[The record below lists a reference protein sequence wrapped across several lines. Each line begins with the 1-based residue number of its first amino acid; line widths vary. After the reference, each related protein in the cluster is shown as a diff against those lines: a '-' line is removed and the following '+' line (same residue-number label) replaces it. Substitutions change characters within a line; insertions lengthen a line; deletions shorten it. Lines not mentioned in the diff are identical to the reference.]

1 MKLNQV
7 PRYWA
12 NKRVVIIMYI
22 VAIFLP
28 LDLFSQSY
36 VFSLNQRRCYDQIH
50 VELWAKST
58 GATAP
63 KLGHSTLVVAYNSNF
78 LAPASAQSPASTDSI
93 SNDYTRTNL
102 IDAIS
107 STANSAN
114 GFSALGTQSYGSGYY
129 ALELNLVALGSG
141 GLTCDS
147 TGRGTFLGKLVFN
160 IINSPD
166 TNALTQIEW
175 SKSAAPGIVV
185 VTDFNGNDIKSSCT
199 LSDPGQTKII
209 GINILAPTREGLV
222 IDRDKAY
229 PQLLTV
235 YANTGFPIYFERSVN
250 PSAYPAPGGQTGIN
264 DNIGYSLSYSLDNA
278 ASWTESARWA
288 ETDKSGSSVG
298 SNPNYRYGEVFS
310 PTGASGFLI
319 TAQDGAK
326 LSATNYRLPLRVIW
340 SKNPYFSQRSEQA
353 RLRIDFLS
361 GAVTSPIVSRDVSSI
376 GDIEK
381 GKLVLGRLFFLQ
393 LDGKHYLRTVNN
405 FSNSTQL
412 TVESWVNLNEV
423 KQTTNTTLNPALVAS
438 SGGPAA
444 SEVFGS
450 KEGAWML
457 YLKNGRIPSFRV
469 REMLARG
476 DSGYIA
482 DISAWN
488 EDTLSATADSIPLPS
503 EHSKNWT
510 HIAAT
515 VNNNVVSLYVNGEL
529 AQKFTNTKANDIRM
543 LTTNHPIWIGIN
555 PNNTVDTMQM
565 LRAGMKGVRVWRVAL
580 TQDQIRFRAAGIA
593 LPSEFSSA
601 TDLKRALELY
611 YSFEGNYLD
620 EAKDTIAQNGPQ
632 ALVYYDSASKTTDSP
647 KFRPDIPHIRLLSPS
662 EGAGVSNRQAE
673 KFPIRWISYGLGDFA
688 TSGTKDVEFEYS
700 IDGGAVWTT
709 CKDSSNADL
718 GGSSAIDA
726 ENCAVY
732 WLPYNNNNATANL
745 RTINP
750 YYRKTILRARG
761 SQAFYQTNITDV
773 TPEFTVAPFFAI
785 RRDSITII
793 SAKPT
798 PTLSILGNTA
808 VMEAWIRPY
817 RFPTTEEGF
826 FPILEK
832 IDTVSGKGHYSLRLL
847 SSGRIQFSV
856 TDTSGTDRVFVSDS
870 TKPIQQ
876 PNSYSIDSAWTHVAV
891 YLNLNDG
898 KAAPEVRIYIDG
910 TPEVI
915 SSSIVSGVV
924 LKTDISAPMYIGYVP
939 AYSQKIAVPD
949 PANVGGYTVS
959 TQAVTPKGFIGEMRE
974 IRFWNGTP
982 NKTNAGGAEPTPM
995 TAFLQGAL
1003 TQYAFQLPSA
1013 MKNNLV
1019 SDFAFNGGSL
1029 SDSVLA
1035 RNIVS
1040 SVSSSIAANFYIGR
1054 PEYVPCEPYI
1064 KLIEPKFRESVP
1076 NSKTDVRVRWI
1087 GFNYK
1092 GDGFSSGARS
1102 PITSPSLEYSIRSSN
1117 GSIVQ
1122 LYQYVASIFFV
1133 GNTKNSFTLPN
1144 TSNYRF
1150 SIANGNEIQYAGQL
1164 DVTIA
1169 DPDINKNGTNKQGA
1183 LSAALTNSRLRL
1195 TGAYSIF
1202 NETREI
1208 QSEGPLFSITPS
1220 SNFTVRTLL
1229 EGYHNGSQGGK
1240 PMRNVGSTYVTGG
1253 LKIKLFADENGTP
1266 GALLDSAESSSGYS
1280 ELNPSNRNAGNYQFG
1295 NINFIFTDKYDGAY
1309 WVAVYHLN
1317 HLPVMSRFP
1326 APFLYTGDDL
1336 GTWRIESGWD
1346 FESWNGVDNNTL
1358 QSQSADPWVGNTFS
1372 AYGSALINKQ
1382 TSPNTALIFN
1392 NGPSGLATAALPAM
1406 VGGDVN
1412 ADGVINAR
1420 DRADVRLSDGT
1431 SQFACD
1437 VTGDG
1442 IVNAD
1447 DRTIVDRN
1455 VGRYSSLQGTSAA
1468 KTANAEILSEAEQED
1483 LKKIESNID
1492 KYFVSA
1498 KANGETILSAGQMET
1513 AAGIAYDVFA
1523 EPIYNSA
1530 TKTVDLDF
1538 YIQNRGD
1545 NFSPANCTF
1554 AVNYNSSAL
1563 EFSSL
1568 KKKSAVIFSSD
1579 ATAGYADL
1587 RSAPNSSVEMQIPD
1601 IRTIEIDYDATNN
1614 PGGKNVPA
1622 TKTYIGTLCFTVK
1635 NEATSVGFSWHKE
1648 ATTVHTTNSGCV
1660 TEYGSFVAIKP
1671 ILLYT
1676 ATLTKPAGAEQLLPN
1691 KKFTIT
1697 WTSVASSPIYL
1708 EYSTDGGFVWKKVNT
1723 EAVPANSKSWLWTT
1737 PDVYS
1742 TACYVRIVDSATKGE
1757 LSRNETAFAILPG
1770 YAGFVKPYWGDMYY
1784 PSVKAVDTLRWASQ
1798 GYSKV
1803 WFQISTDGGTTWTGL
1818 VAPLNAAAKASLW
1831 KIPKVTTKQAYI
1843 RMLDA
1848 DDSTEITRTEKF
1860 TIIVGGVVFRNPA
1873 KNEKFLCGRAN
1884 LVYWTPYDVTK
1895 FDLELSTDAGAT
1907 WETIQIDVDAKS
1919 LRYTWVPP
1927 ADKASNYARLR
1938 ATLLGDPE
1946 MVVGTSNEFII
1957 YFINSAGDELPANS
1971 SIGEASP
1978 NPSVGQVEIPVR
1990 MGDAHELSVSVF
2002 DESGLS
2008 VLAETKAVFNG
2019 DDTIRLNLSGNPSGV
2034 YTVIISGKEVK
2045 AVRRVVIAK

>member
-1 MKLNQV
+1 MKLN
-7 PRYWA
+7 PSTA
-12 NKRVVIIMYI
+12 NRVSLRIALI
-22 VAIFLP
+22 VFILAIFQP
-28 LDLFSQSY
+28 SDIFSQSY
-36 VFSLNQRRCYDQIH
+36 TFSLNQRRCYDQIQ

-63 KLGHSTLVVAYNSNF
+63 KLGHSTLVVSYNPNF
-78 LAPASAQSPASTDSI
+78 LAPAAAQTPAITDSI
-93 SNDYTRTNL
+93 SNDYTRANL
-102 IDAIS
+102 IDAVASI
-107 STANSAN
+107 ANSAN
-114 GFSALGTQSYGSGYY
+114 GFSALGTQSYGSGYF
-129 ALELNLVALGSG
+129 ALELNLVALGTG
-141 GLTCDS
+141 GLSCDS

-166 TNALTQIEW
+166 TTALTQIEW
-175 SKSAAPGIVV
+175 SKSAAPGVV
-185 VTDFNGNDIKSSCT
+185 VITDVAGNDIKPSCT
-199 LSDPGQTKII
+199 LADPGQTKII
-209 GINILAPTREGLV
+209 GINILAPVREGLV
-222 IDRDKAY
+222 IDRDKSY
-229 PQLLTV
+229 PQLLTA
-235 YANTGFPIYFERSVN
+235 YANSGFPIYFERSVN
-250 PSAYPAPGGQTGIN
+250 PSTYPAPNSQTGIN
-264 DNIGYSLSYSLDNA
+264 DNIGYLLSYSLDNA
-278 ASWTESARWA
+278 ASWIESARWA
-288 ETDKSGSSVG
+288 ETDKAGSTVG
-298 SNPNYRYGEVFS
+298 ANPNYRYGEVFS
-310 PTGASGFLI
+310 PTGANGFLI
-319 TAQDGAK
+319 TAQDGVK
-326 LSATNYRLPLRVIW
+326 LSATNYRQPVRIVW
-340 SKNPYFSQRSEQA
+340 AKNPYFSQRSEQA
-353 RLRIDFLS
+353 RLKIEFLS
-361 GAVTSPIVSRDVSSI
+361 GAVTSPIVSRGVSTI
-376 GDIEK
+376 GDTEK

-393 LDGKHYLRTVNN
+393 LDGKHYLRTEKN

-423 KQTTNTTLNPALVAS
+423 KQTTNTTLRPAIVAS

-488 EDTLSATADSIPLPS
+488 EDTLTAAADSIPLPDA
-503 EHSKNWT
+503 HSKNWM
-510 HIAAT
+510 HLAAT

-529 AQKFTNTKANDIRM
+529 AQKYTNTKANDIRM
-543 LTTNHPIWIGIN
+543 LTTNHPIWIGVN

-565 LRAGMKGVRVWRVAL
+565 LHAGLKGVRVWRVAL

-593 LPSEFSSA
+593 SPSEFSGP
-601 TDLKRALELY
+601 TDLKRALELS

-620 EAKDTIAQNGPQ
+620 EAKDTVAQNGPQ
-632 ALVYYDSASKTTDSP
+632 PLIYLDSASIAAGSP

-662 EGAGVSNRQAE
+662 KGAGVTNRQAE

-688 TSGTKDVEFEYS
+688 TAGTKDVEFEYS
-700 IDGGAVWTT
+700 TDGGAVWTT

-718 GGSSAIDA
+718 GGTSAIDV

-750 YYRKTILRARG
+750 YSRKTILRARG
-761 SQAFYQTNITDV
+761 SQTFYQTNITDV
-773 TPEFTVAPFFAI
+773 TQEFNVAPYFAI
-785 RRDSITII
+785 RRDSVTII

-798 PTLSILGNTA
+798 PTLNILGNTA
-808 VMEAWIRPY
+808 VIEAWIRPY
-817 RFPTTEEGF
+817 RFPTTTEGF

-847 SSGRIQFSV
+847 SSGRIQFSI

-876 PNSYSIDSAWTHVAV
+876 PNSYSLDTAWSHVAV

-915 SSSIVSGVV
+915 ANSIDSGVV

-939 AYSQKIAVPD
+939 AYTQKVAVPD

-959 TQAVTPKGFIGEMRE
+959 TQAITPKGFIGEMRE
-974 IRFWNGTP
+974 IRLWNGTP

-995 TAFLQGAL
+995 TAFMQGAL
-1003 TQYAFQLPSA
+1003 TQYAFQLPA
-1013 MKNNLV
+1013 TLKNNLV

-1029 SDSVLA
+1029 ADSVLA

-1040 SVSSSIAANFYIGR
+1040 SVSSSLAANFYIGR

-1064 KLIEPKFRESVP
+1064 KLIEPTFRESVP

-1092 GDGFSSGARS
+1092 GDGFTSGSRS
-1102 PITSPSLEYSIRSSN
+1102 PITSPSLEYSIRATN

-1144 TSNYRF
+1144 TTNYRF
-1150 SIANGNEIQYAGQL
+1150 SIATGNEIQYGGQL

-1169 DPDINKNGTNKQGA
+1169 DPDINKNNTNKQGA

-1195 TGAYSIF
+1195 TGSYSIF
-1202 NETREI
+1202 NETKQI
-1208 QSEGPLFSITPS
+1208 HSEGPLFSITPS
-1220 SNFTVRTLL
+1220 SNFTIRALL
-1229 EGYHNGSQGGK
+1229 EGYHNGAQGGK
-1240 PMRNVGSTYVTGG
+1240 SMRNIGSTYATGG
-1253 LKIKLFADENGTP
+1253 LKIKLFADENGAP

-1280 ELNPSNRNAGNYQFG
+1280 ELNPSNRNSGNYKFG

-1309 WVAVYHLN
+1309 WVGVYHLN

-1346 FESWNGVDNNTL
+1346 FESWNGMDNNTL

-1372 AYGSALINKQ
+1372 AYGSALTNKQ

-1431 SQFACD
+1431 SKFACD

-1455 VGRYSSLQGTSAA
+1455 VGRFTSLDGTSAA
-1468 KTANAEILSEAEQED
+1468 KSAANEPLADAQKD
-1483 LKKIESNID
+1483 ALKQIENSINT
-1492 KYFVSA
+1492 YFVSS
-1498 KANGETILSAGQMET
+1498 KNTGETILSAGQAET

-1523 EPIYNSA
+1523 EPTYNSA
-1530 TKTVDLDF
+1530 TKTVELDF

-1545 NFSPANCTF
+1545 NFAPANCTF

-1563 EFSSL
+1563 DYTSL

-1587 RSAPNSSVEMQIPD
+1587 RSAPNSSEEMQIPD

-1622 TKTYIGTLCFTVK
+1622 TKTYIGTLCFSVK
-1635 NEATSVGFSWHKE
+1635 NEATSVAFTWHKE

-1660 TEYGSFVAIKP
+1660 TEYGSFNTIKP
-1671 ILLYT
+1671 ILLYS
-1676 ATLTKPAGAEQLLPN
+1676 AKLTKPAGEEQLLPN

-1697 WTSVASSPIYL
+1697 WTSDATSPIFV
-1708 EYSTDGGFVWKKVNT
+1708 EYSTDGGYVWKKVNND
-1723 EAVPANSKSWLWTT
+1723 AVPANSKSWLWTT

-1742 TACYVRIVDSATKGE
+1742 TTCYVRIVDSATKGE

-1770 YAGFVKPYWGDMYY
+1770 YAGFIRPYWGETYY
-1784 PSVKAVDTLRWASQ
+1784 PSVKAVDTLRWTVQ
-1798 GYSKV
+1798 GYTKV
-1803 WFQISTDGGTTWTGL
+1803 WFQVSTDGGSSWTAL
-1818 VAPLNAAAKASLW
+1818 VAPLNAMAKASLW

-1848 DDSTEITRTEKF
+1848 EDSTEIARTDKF
-1860 TIIVGGVVFRNPA
+1860 SIIVGGVVFRNPA

-1907 WETIQIDVDAKS
+1907 WETIQADVDAKS

-1927 ADKASNYARLR
+1927 TDRASNYARLR

-1957 YFINSAGDELPANS
+1957 YFINSAGDELPPNS

-1978 NPSVGQVEIPVR
+1978 NPSRGQIEIPVR
-1990 MGDAHELSVSVF
+1990 MGDSRELTISVF
-2002 DESGLS
+2002 DESGLP
-2008 VLAETKAVFNG
+2008 AAPETKCVFQG
-2019 DDTIRLNLSGNPSGV
+2019 EDLIRLDLGGYPSGV
-2034 YTVIISGKEVK
+2034 YTILISGKELR
-2045 AVRRVVIAK
+2045 AVRRAIITK